1 MGHEYAIESTTGDVR
16 CTRHEQLSVARFL
29 RRGEVGDPLTTKSHH
44 ELVHSRCACAAL
56 VRLGRRDRQ
65 RDGDRTPAGP
75 HAAGDHAADEAARGP
90 DRQDAV
96 QSKTAGG
103 RCSPTKATC
112 CLRYAKSILK
122 LHDELLARL
131 SSPDIEGHVIL
142 GTPDLYAAYLL
153 PSILALFRQSFPRIQ
168 VELRCSLSTPLV
180 ALVQRGE
187 VDIALVTRMRGFSGG
202 QVVRQE
208 QLIWM
213 MGERYDIHRAN
224 PVPLA
229 LLPPG
234 NIYRDHAIEGL
245 ERAGRK
251 WRIACVSESV
261 GGLQAAVF
269 AGMAV
274 TVLGKSAL
282 VPGMRQIGINEYFPP
297 LPEVDLLLY
306 RAPGSPTARRHGA
319 ARLSR
324 ALSEPATEHRA
335 PKTREQRTAYRRCR
349 ASTSRRKLGQW
360 SSQGRAA
367 SNAAATRK
375 MRLSSSQGATICMP
389 IGNPSRSNPHGIVA
403 AGRPA
408 RLIGHENGDQPRCG
422 STGRPSISSTPSVP
436 ASNAVTA
443 TVGVTST
450 STRRNNSTNRLR
462 SCVRRCIAS
471 T

>member
-1 MGHEYAIESTTGDVR
+1 
-16 CTRHEQLSVARFL
+16 
-29 RRGEVGDPLTTKSHH
+29 
-44 ELVHSRCACAAL
+44 
-56 VRLGRRDRQ
+56 
-65 RDGDRTPAGP
+65 
-75 HAAGDHAADEAARGP
+75 
-90 DRQDAV
+90 
-96 QSKTAGG
+96 
-103 RCSPTKATC
+103 
-112 CLRYAKSILK
+112 
-122 LHDELLARL
+122 
-131 SSPDIEGHVIL
+131 VIL

-202 QVVRQE
+202 EVVRQE

-282 VPGMRQIGINEYFPP
+282 VAGMRQIGLNEYFPP
-297 LPEVDLLLY
+297 LPKVDLLLY
-306 RAPGSPTARRHGA
+306 RAPGSPTAA
-319 ARLSR
+319 ATALHDYLAHYLS
-324 ALSEPATEHRA
+324 LEPGTDA
-335 PKTREQRTAYRRCR
+335 KTAQA
-349 ASTSRRKLGQW
+349 
-360 SSQGRAA
+360 AA
-367 SNAAATRK
+367 SISETAT
-375 MRLSSSQGATICMP
+375 
-389 IGNPSRSNPHGIVA
+389 
-403 AGRPA
+403 
-408 RLIGHENGDQPRCG
+408 
-422 STGRPSISSTPSVP
+422 STGGKSRPLVQPGPRRFERSSDTEDALLLEPGRDELQP
-436 ASNAVTA
+436 
-443 TVGVTST
+443 
-450 STRRNNSTNRLR
+450 NR
-462 SCVRRCIAS
+462 
-471 T
+471 

>member
-1 MGHEYAIESTTGDVR
+1 MSSFTLDVR
-16 CTRHEQLSVARFL
+16 VLRSFVSVVETGSITETAR
-29 RRGEVGDPLTTKSHH
+29 
-44 ELVHSRCACAAL
+44 
-56 VRLGRRDRQ
+56 RLGRTQPAITLQMKRLEDQTGKILFKPECR
-65 RDGDRTPAGP
+65 RPVLTDDGDMLL
-75 HAAGDHAADEAARGP
+75 
-90 DRQDAV
+90 
-96 QSKTAGG
+96 S
-103 RCSPTKATC
+103 
-112 CLRYAKSILK
+112 YAKSILK
-122 LHDELLARL
+122 LHDELLARM
-131 SSPDIEGHVIL
+131 SSPDLEGHVIL

-202 QVVRQE
+202 EVVRQE

-282 VPGMRQIGINEYFPP
+282 VAGMRQIGVNEYFPP
-297 LPEVDLLLY
+297 LPKVDLLLY
-306 RAPGSPTARRHGA
+306 RAPGSPTAA
-319 ARLSR
+319 ATALHDYLAHYLS
-324 ALSEPATEHRA
+324 LEPGTD
-335 PKTREQRTAYRRCR
+335 PKTAQA
-349 ASTSRRKLGQW
+349 
-360 SSQGRAA
+360 AA
-367 SNAAATRK
+367 SITEAAT
-375 MRLSSSQGATICMP
+375 
-389 IGNPSRSNPHGIVA
+389 
-403 AGRPA
+403 
-408 RLIGHENGDQPRCG
+408 
-422 STGRPSISSTPSVP
+422 STGGESRPLVQPGP
-436 ASNAVTA
+436 
-443 TVGVTST
+443 
-450 STRRNNSTNRLR
+450 RRFER
-462 SCVRRCIAS
+462 SRDAEDALLLEPGSHELQPDR
-471 T
+471 

>member
-1 MGHEYAIESTTGDVR
+1 MV
-16 CTRHEQLSVARFL
+16 LS
-29 RRGEVGDPLTTKSHH
+29 
-44 ELVHSRCACAAL
+44 
-56 VRLGRRDRQ
+56 
-65 RDGDRTPAGP
+65 
-75 HAAGDHAADEAARGP
+75 
-90 DRQDAV
+90 
-96 QSKTAGG
+96 
-103 RCSPTKATC
+103 
-112 CLRYAKSILK
+112 YAKSILK

-208 QLIWM
+208 QLIWV

-274 TVLGKSAL
+274 TVLCKSAL
-282 VPGMRQIGINEYFPP
+282 VAGMRQIGINEYFPP
-297 LPEVDLLLY
+297 LPKVDLLLY
-306 RAPGSPTARRHGA
+306 RAPGLAHRCGDGV

-324 ALSEPATEHRA
+324 ALSEPASPAPTPRTAQAAGEHHRA
-335 PKTREQRTAYRRCR
+335 LP
-349 ASTSRRKLGQW
+349 ASTGGESRPAVQPGPRRFERRGDTKD
-360 SSQGRAA
+360 A
-367 SNAAATRK
+367 
-375 MRLSSSQGATICMP
+375 LSSSQGAMICNP
-389 IGNPSRSNPHGIVA
+389 IGRPSLSKPHGIVA

-422 STGRPSISSTPSVP
+422 STGRSSISSTPSVP
-436 ASNAVTA
+436 GRERGDRDGRRDQQIDTPEQLRRIDSSAACGDAS
-443 TVGVTST
+443 
-450 STRRNNSTNRLR
+450 RRR
-462 SCVRRCIAS
+462 SRCRDSRGRAR
-471 T
+471 